1 MTDITQTIQSAE
13 NQTVALI
20 NLIEQRP
27 SLDLQAQEM
36 LGQLNLLQQTLSDLS
51 NSKSM
56 TACASALQSTITPL
70 FIKPLE
76 YLVSINLNMTK
87 LGPLN
92 RSKTVPDNQA
102 LKENALAKSLI
113 TDLRGI
119 LSSLGGAPFI
129 PNPMPPGPIAI

>member
-1 MTDITQTIQSAE
+1 MTDITQTIQSAQD
-13 NQTVALI
+13 QTVALI

-27 SLDLQAQEM
+27 SLDQQAQEM
-36 LGQLNLLQQTLSDLS
+36 LRQLNLLQQNLSDLS
-51 NSKSM
+51 NDKSRI
-56 TACASALQSTITPL
+56 ACASALQGTMMPL

-76 YLVSINLNMTK
+76 YLISINLNMSK

-113 TDLRGI
+113 TNLRDI
-119 LSSLGGAPFI
+119 LSSLGGNPFV